1 MNKTRVRIEFIRTR
15 NCFIY
20 ALYKRRWTKMIG
32 NKLVDNQDKKTN
44 SREMEKLKTNFPRF
58 FTKEGNF
65 KLDSFKDFLNE
76 EDVDIS
82 KEGYELKFLGKSYAK
97 YLSSLETETYISPDK
112 KHNEKAENKNSE
124 NLYIVGDNIDALKHL
139 LGSYAGKIKCIY
151 IDPPYNTG
159 SDGFVYPD
167 NFNFDKDELA
177 RTIGITEEEAERILN
192 LAGKST
198 HSAWLSFMYPRL
210 VLARDLLT
218 DDGVIFISIDDN
230 EQANLK
236 MICDE
241 IFGEENF
248 VGNFIIN
255 TTPNGRDYG
264 HIAKQHEYCF
274 FYSKSFSNA
283 DTKMLPDVTKTFK
296 YKDKIGGFNIH
307 PLYNSNENFHK
318 GNRPNLYYPFY
329 LDPNVKDE
337 NGFYKISLIKT
348 DGLIE
353 VYPPKSKK
361 NNVQFVWRWGKPKSK
376 LNLNKEIVGYMT
388 DSGEYRIIQK
398 MRNDEKMIR
407 SIISSK
413 LVTSRRGTQELEKI
427 LDGKYFDFPKPL
439 DLIKKLVEVAN
450 IDNKYVLDFFSG
462 SATTADAV
470 MQLNAED
477 GGNRKYIMVQLPE
490 TIEKNKAAYKVGY
503 RTIDEIGRERIRR
516 AGEKIKEETKAD
528 IDYGFKLFYLDR
540 AEDAT
545 LDKLEEFSPELKL
558 FADDM
563 VSVFANDH
571 ASGKDNILAT
581 WLMEDGYGL
590 SAETEEYVLNYYK
603 ANLIGKSLYI
613 IEPELKSEDVMELI
627 RRLEDDSLLVNRVVI
642 YLHSVT
648 FNVLNELRKNI
659 NVLRNNKNVALI
671 ERF

>member
-1 MNKTRVRIEFIRTR
+1 
-15 NCFIY
+15 
-20 ALYKRRWTKMIG
+20 MIG
-32 NKLVDNQDKKTN
+32 NKLVDNQDKKPN
-44 SREMEKLKTNFPRF
+44 SREMEKLKEDFPQF
-58 FTKEGNF
+58 FTKEGDF

-112 KHNEKAENKNSE
+112 KHNETEENRNSE
-124 NLYIVGDNIDALKHL
+124 NLYIVGDNIDALKHM
-139 LGSYAGKIKCIY
+139 LGSYAGKIKCNY

-167 NFNFDKDELA
+167 NFNFNKDELS

-210 VLARDLLT
+210 VLARDLLA

-248 VGNFIIN
+248 LTNFTRI
-255 TTPNGRDYG
+255 TKKGGKSTEA
-264 HIAKQHEYCF
+264 IAKNNDSVLV
-274 FYSKSFSNA
+274 YSKYRNSSNLRGIPHI
-283 DTKMLPDVTKTFK
+283 DKQYK
-296 YKDKIGGFNIH
+296 YKDKHFNVRGYYKLNQTLDYDSLQYSKSLDYPIEYDDYVFYPGGSYE
-307 PLYNSNENFHK
+307 LYNERQK
-318 GNRPNLYYPFY
+318 GNYERADWAWRWSKDLFEFGLKNDFIVFTDGNNNKRRRIYTKTYE
-329 LDPNVKDE
+329 NVRIE
-337 NGFYKISLIKT
+337 LVNNSYKI
-348 DGLIE
+348 IE
-353 VYPPKSKK
+353 IDRTKPMSTLELTK
-361 NNVQFVWRWGKPKSK
+361 N
-376 LNLNKEIVGYMT
+376 
-388 DSGEYRIIQK
+388 EYS
-398 MRNDEKMIR
+398 NDNA
-407 SIISSK
+407 
-413 LVTSRRGTQELEKI
+413 TTELEKLGNDI
-427 LDGKYFDFPKPL
+427 YFDYPKPTT
-439 DLIKKLVEVAN
+439 LIKILLNRINYKDFY
-450 IDNKYVLDFFSG
+450 ILDFFSG

-490 TIEKNKAAYKVGY
+490 EIEKNKAAYKAGY

-528 IDYGFKLFYLDR
+528 IDYGFKIFYLDR
-540 AEDAT
+540 AEDTT

-571 ASGKDNILAT
+571 AIGKDNILAT

-590 SAETEEYVLNYYK
+590 SVETEEYILNDYK
-603 ANLIGKSLYI
+603 ASLIGKSLYI

>member
-1 MNKTRVRIEFIRTR
+1 
-15 NCFIY
+15 
-20 ALYKRRWTKMIG
+20 MIG
-32 NKLVDNQDKKTN
+32 NKLVDNQDKKPN
-44 SREMEKLKTNFPRF
+44 SREMEKLKTNFPQF

-76 EDVDIS
+76 KDVDIS

-112 KHNEKAENKNSE
+112 KHNEKDENKNSE

-177 RTIGITEEEAERILN
+177 KTIGITEEEAERIIN

-210 VLARDLLT
+210 VLARDLLA

-248 VGNFIIN
+248 LTNFTRI
-255 TTPNGRDYG
+255 TKKGGKSTEA
-264 HIAKQHEYCF
+264 IAKNNDSVLV
-274 FYSKSFSNA
+274 YSKYRNSSNLRGIPHI
-283 DTKMLPDVTKTFK
+283 DKQYK
-296 YKDKIGGFNIH
+296 YKDKHFNVRGYYKLNQTLDYDSLQYSKSLDYPIEYDDYVFYPGGSYE
-307 PLYNSNENFHK
+307 LYNERQK
-318 GNRPNLYYPFY
+318 GNYERADWAWRWSKDLFEFGLKNDFIVFTDGNNNKRRRIYTKTYE
-329 LDPNVKDE
+329 NVRIE
-337 NGFYKISLIKT
+337 LVNNSYKI
-348 DGLIE
+348 IE
-353 VYPPKSKK
+353 IDRTKPMSTLELTK
-361 NNVQFVWRWGKPKSK
+361 N
-376 LNLNKEIVGYMT
+376 
-388 DSGEYRIIQK
+388 EYS
-398 MRNDEKMIR
+398 NDNA
-407 SIISSK
+407 
-413 LVTSRRGTQELEKI
+413 TTELEKLGNDI
-427 LDGKYFDFPKPL
+427 YFDYPKPTT
-439 DLIKKLVEVAN
+439 LIKILLNRINYKDFY
-450 IDNKYVLDFFSG
+450 ILDFFSG

-490 TIEKNKAAYKVGY
+490 EIEKNKAAYKAGY

-516 AGEKIKEETKAD
+516 AGEKIKEENKAD

-540 AEDAT
+540 AEDTT

-590 SAETEEYVLNYYK
+590 SVETEEYILNDYK

>member
-1 MNKTRVRIEFIRTR
+1 
-15 NCFIY
+15 
-20 ALYKRRWTKMIG
+20 MIG
-32 NKLVDNQDKKTN
+32 NKLVDNQDKKPN
-44 SREMEKLKTNFPRF
+44 SREMERLKEDFPQF

-112 KHNEKAENKNSE
+112 KHNETEENKNSE

-139 LGSYAGKIKCIY
+139 LGSYAGEIKCIY

-210 VLARDLLT
+210 VLARDLLS

-439 DLIKKLVEVAN
+439 YLIKKLVEVAN

-490 TIEKNKAAYKVGY
+490 EIEKNKAAYKAGY

-540 AEDAT
+540 AKDAT

-590 SAETEEYVLNYYK
+590 SLETEEYVLNDYK

>member
-1 MNKTRVRIEFIRTR
+1 M
-15 NCFIY
+15 
-20 ALYKRRWTKMIG
+20 LYIKEGWTKMIG